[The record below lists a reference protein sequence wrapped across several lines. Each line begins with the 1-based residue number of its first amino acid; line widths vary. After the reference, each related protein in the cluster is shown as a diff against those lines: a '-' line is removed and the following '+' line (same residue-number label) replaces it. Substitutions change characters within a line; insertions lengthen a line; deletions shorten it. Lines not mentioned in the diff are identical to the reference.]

1 MSLPLPTELV
11 QVSRLLERDEP
22 KVLILV
28 GAGVSAGATSSPHA
42 TWLGLLKHGVDYL
55 VRTEAFTE
63 KRGKDLTASLE
74 AAFSP
79 FDLRSA
85 LQHAEL
91 VEQNLTTPEPAAF
104 GRWLQEAFGRFHIQS
119 GKGAT
124 LSALRDLQEAGAL
137 LLTTNYD
144 SLLSEATGLP
154 PVTWEEHDKLLP
166 LMNRTSPGIL
176 HIHGHWRRPSSVVL
190 GKTSYN
196 RVAADHDFQDALKSL
211 WLGYSWIYVGSG
223 DGLGDPN
230 LGRLLEWGKR
240 WQSSMPDYFLATQ
253 DKADALARRPD
264 KPQNLVSVGYA
275 DHAQLAEVLHSVTP
289 TAHRWPFVPVDE
301 DFFLFRS
308 AGSPAN
314 LPFPSRREYLDGE
327 VPTLAA
333 DAEVRARLAEHG
345 WAFVMDVASV
355 GKTTLALRIATG
367 PPQRD
372 HPAYYLDLAI
382 VDPDDV
388 GAKALVI
395 ARRLARPGCLLIVD
409 NIHHQPE
416 FARQLWDQW
425 RDRPDESRMLLI
437 ATRMQRAAITAP
449 AQDLSFFERHITDP
463 FVEMRPGPNDLMAI
477 VSHVYARVR
486 GRSGPLPI
494 PPQSALQAWHR
505 DYGTALGAFCLAV
518 LGYLDEFRRGRWALP
533 LEAASRWVR
542 GKWLNPLNP
551 RSRENLVC
559 LSVFGAQEIELDVPD
574 TALPYPAETDQI
586 FRLGLAVEKR
596 VGQFGQYVRIG
607 LREPGWG
614 ALILAA
620 QAAPPDE
627 ERILFAAA
635 SRHPILALGLS
646 ARLRREGLLERALR
660 LWRYMAAAPSDL
672 IGLITTVR
680 LDWASNLAKGAV
692 DGQQPRF
699 GTQLW
704 EALERE
710 PDKVAARAWETP
722 LNFVASF
729 LETAKRHGRKTE
741 PLWEALEREPD
752 KVAARAWETPLGDVA
767 SFLDTAKR
775 HGRKTEP
782 LWEALEREPDKVA
795 ARAWE
800 TPLGDL
806 ASFLDT
812 AKRHG
817 RKTEPLWEALERE
830 PDKVAARAWETPLG
844 DVASFLDTAKRH
856 GRKTEPLWEA
866 LEREP
871 DKVAAR
877 VWETPL
883 NDVASF
889 LDTAKRHR
897 RKTEP
902 LWEALEREPDKVAAR
917 VWETPL
923 NDVASFLD
931 TAKRHRRKTEPL
943 WEALEREPDKVAARA
958 WESGLNGIA
967 HFQNVSK
974 EHGRNTQPLWGVLEG
989 KPELIS
995 EMATLSSA
1003 SNLVDFLRYAPDPLV
1018 TIALANFNAASWN
1031 DIPQSESLAGATWM
1045 AFRCEQVHRDD
1056 LKSTIVEKL
1065 LERANPEDFPRQRGH
1080 SLSNVGWLLKNV
1092 PPSAVRLVP
1101 AFLDALCTNKWLG
1114 YQYNNSGCSQL
1125 AAGIGSIALYQPVEV
1140 CRRFNNPGLRF
1151 RLRRE
1156 VSAFDHAVP
1165 EEQSQIIQLLATSR
1179 LLGCSIERDWLRNM
1193 RLDAVAA
1200 LPSDV
1205 LPHRSDAEKVEMWQF
1220 NLWCGLR
1227 EVAEIT
1233 GNPLTITLETIART
1247 LELWR
1252 VNLAE
1257 SSITPEST
1265 EHRVNQN
1272 MVGWLQSLQK

>member
-729 LETAKRHGRKTE
+729 LETAKRHGRKME
-741 PLWEALEREPD
+741 PLC
-752 KVAARAWETPLGDVA
+752 
-767 SFLDTAKR
+767 
-775 HGRKTEP
+775 
-782 LWEALEREPDKVA
+782 EALEREPDKVA

-817 RKTEPLWEALERE
+817 RKTGPLWEALERE

-902 LWEALEREPDKVAAR
+902 LWEALEREPDKV
-917 VWETPL
+917 
-923 NDVASFLD
+923 S
-931 TAKRHRRKTEPL
+931 
-943 WEALEREPDKVAARA
+943 ARA